1 MRLFKEKLAW
11 SAPIAVILIIAL
23 FSLNL
28 FAQGNPQVKNL
39 PVALIVNDEGEHVDT
54 VRSAI
59 KQMSKS
65 TDGKDPILAFTIEKE
80 KDIEDLFDDKKYYA
94 ALVIPKGYNDTLQ
107 TAMTNNSAATL
118 QVYINQGFNMT
129 GANFAKTALN
139 GLITQLSNQ
148 YSKSFIAQMHGQQID
163 ANQASVLVNPI
174 VSEEKVFN
182 PITASTANGS
192 APTLMAVPAWV
203 GALIGGFI
211 VFLATSNIFKK
222 ELLTRRQAIHLMGGQ
237 VLFGMI
243 IALFSGFTVATL
255 ASLAGINMPSYLLV
269 AFFVSFAAFCFF
281 LLVSAITAW
290 IGKPAITLFMVV
302 MLLGMGVLM
311 TPEEML
317 PSFFVHF
324 IRPWV
329 PLRFASEGLREI
341 FYFGSGLYTGQS
353 FNIILGIGIVSL
365 VIYVLSMFKP
375 ARDKI
380 QNKNMNNLAGAQQS

>member
-11 SAPIAVILIIAL
+11 AAPIAVILIIAL

-59 KQMSKS
+59 KQLSKS
-65 TDGKDPILAFTIEKE
+65 TDGEDPMLVFTSEKE

-94 ALVIPKGYNDTLQ
+94 ALVIPEGYNDTLQ
-107 TAMTNNSAATL
+107 NAMTNNSAATL

-129 GANFAKTALN
+129 GANFARTALN

-148 YSKSFIAQMHGQQID
+148 YSTNFISQMQGQQID

-174 VSEEKVFN
+174 VFEEKVFN
-182 PITASTANGS
+182 AITASTANGS

-222 ELLTRRQAIHLMGGQ
+222 ELLTRKQTLRLMGGQ
-237 VLFGMI
+237 VLFGII

-311 TPEEML
+311 TPQEML
-317 PSFFVHF
+317 PSFFVNF

-341 FYFGSGLYTGQS
+341 FYFGSGFYTGGS
-353 FNIILGIGIVSL
+353 FNTILGIGIAGL
-365 VIYVLSMFKP
+365 IIYLLSTFKP
-375 ARDKI
+375 VRG
-380 QNKNMNNLAGAQQS
+380 QES

>member
-1 MRLFKEKLAW
+1 M
-11 SAPIAVILIIAL
+11 IIAL

-39 PVALIVNDEGEHVDT
+39 PVALIVNDEGDHVDA
-54 VRSAI
+54 VKSAI
-59 KQMSKS
+59 GQMRKGI
-65 TDGKDPILAFTIEKE
+65 DGKEPMLAFTNEKE
-80 KDIEDLFDDKKYYA
+80 ADIEDLFDDKKYYA
-94 ALVIPKGYNDTLQ
+94 ALVIPEGYNDRLQ
-107 TAMTNNSAATL
+107 NAINNNAAATL
-118 QVYINQGFNMT
+118 KVYINQGFNMT
-129 GANFAKTALN
+129 GANYAKTALN
-139 GLITQLSNQ
+139 GFITQLSNQ
-148 YSKSFIAQMHGQQID
+148 YSKNFIAQMQGQQLD

-174 VSEEKVFN
+174 VPEEKVSN
-182 PITASTANGS
+182 AITASTANGS

-222 ELLTRRQAIHLMGGQ
+222 QLLTRKQTVRLMGGQ
-237 VLFGMI
+237 VLFGVI

-255 ASLAGINMPSYLLV
+255 AKIAGINMPSYFLV
-269 AFFVSFAAFCFF
+269 AFFVSFAAFCFY

-311 TPEEML
+311 TPQEML
-317 PSFFVHF
+317 PSFFVNF

-341 FYFGSGLYTGQS
+341 FYFGSSFYTGGS
-353 FNIILGIGIVSL
+353 FNTILGMGIGGL
-365 VIYVLSMFKP
+365 VIYLLSIFKP
-375 ARDKI
+375 ARGQK
-380 QNKNMNNLAGAQQS
+380 S